1 MHPINIGKEEIKISE
16 IEKISNN
23 NKMIAIGETGLD
35 YFYNKDNIRLQKKS
49 FIDHIELSKKTNYY
63 RNKKR

>member
-1 MHPINIGKEEIKISE
+1 MHPLNIGKEEIKISE

-35 YFYNKDNIRLQKKS
+35 YFYNKDNINLQKKALL
-49 FIDHIELSKKTNYY
+49 II
-63 RNKKR
+63 